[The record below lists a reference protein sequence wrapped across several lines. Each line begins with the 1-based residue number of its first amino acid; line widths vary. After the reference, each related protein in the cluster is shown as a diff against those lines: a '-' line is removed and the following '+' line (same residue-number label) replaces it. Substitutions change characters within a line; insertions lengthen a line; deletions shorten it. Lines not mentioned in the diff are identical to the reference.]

1 MAAVIPPPGGARV
14 VTSLP
19 IIDSGRLNRWLSSRL
34 SVNRTSENAF
44 LLHFRLGL
52 DTTLPDVRACGQGL
66 RPVFKCKPRQ
76 RPSEQQISDGL
87 YTATTMSEKEQV
99 LSYIA
104 AHPGCTSTG
113 VADVVYGR
121 QKWSGWI
128 FARRDIDTLID
139 EGLVEE
145 RFDQGISKF
154 YAKEAV

>member
-1 MAAVIPPPGGARV
+1 MAAVIPPPGGARA

-52 DTTLPDVRACGQGL
+52 DTTLPEVRGCGQGL
-66 RPVFKCKPRQ
+66 RPPFKCKPRK

-87 YTATTMSEKEQV
+87 YTAVTMNEKEQV
-99 LSYIA
+99 LSHIRT
-104 AHPGCTSTG
+104 HPGCTSTG
-113 VADVVYGR
+113 VANEVYGK

-128 FARRDIDTLID
+128 FARRDIDTLIE

-145 RFDQGISKF
+145 RFEEGVSKF

>member
-1 MAAVIPPPGGARV
+1 MIRRCPTLERAAKVCGRFLSANQ
-14 VTSLP
+14 
-19 IIDSGRLNRWLSSRL
+19 DKGRL
-34 SVNRTSENAF
+34 
-44 LLHFRLGL
+44 
-52 DTTLPDVRACGQGL
+52 
-66 RPVFKCKPRQ
+66 
-76 RPSEQQISDGL
+76 EQQISDGL

-99 LSYIA
+99 LSYIT

-128 FARRDIDTLID
+128 FARRDIDTLIE